1 VIHVVQR
8 PPPSTRPPGTSGT
21 STNTTSTSGSGGV
34 PRGGDVNSYVVGSFT
49 IPSDIIDPN
58 QVQVIIISLKSSSP
72 LIKVKHIFLSYPGSW
87 VKTTIQAFSY

>member
-1 VIHVVQR
+1 MCHFYCEIIVHKIIWYINIDVHGKVIHVVQR

-58 QVQVIIISLKSSSP
+58 QVQVIIISHRSSSP
-72 LIKVKHIFLSYPGSW
+72 
-87 VKTTIQAFSY
+87 